1 MSQETVFYSR
11 VWPLFEFSDNPY
23 FLARDWE
30 KTSQRLLDLVAAMY
44 LLSDGKQS
52 KKAMC
57 LQGDLLF
64 LTQIAKIREV
74 IG

>member
-1 MSQETVFYSR
+1 MENLFFARLWPEVQNIHDESVWSGLVWRET
-11 VWPLFEFSDNPY
+11 N
-23 FLARDWE
+23 
-30 KTSQRLLDLVAAMY
+30 KRLLDLVAAMY

-64 LTQIAKIREV
+64 LTQIAQIREV